1 MNGEMRFQKN
11 VANNWSPQFNKL
23 SQLNQLIKRSNL
35 LGGDLKVTNFGGGNT
50 SSKIIQKD
58 PITKKNETILYV
70 KGSGGDLGSI
80 KEDGFASLYLDKL
93 NGLKNIYRGF
103 NFEDEMVGYYP
114 MCTFNNNPRAAS
126 IDTPLHAY
134 VPYPEVDHTHPDS
147 IIALATMK
155 NGKDIVN
162 KVYQGKLGWLNWQ
175 RPGFDLGL
183 KMEKLIQSN
192 PSIIGIVLG
201 HHGLFTWGNDSQ
213 SCYSNSIALIKRAQT
228 YLNNSIKKY
237 SFGKPQFKK
246 KSIPDFEIKLISTIR
261 GHLSKE
267 NSKILHVDQSDITL
281 EFVNS
286 SNLKKVAAV
295 GTSCPDHFLRTK
307 RLPLVLPSLSDLQK
321 NEGKISEIIEKNLD
335 KYKEAYTKYYNK
347 NKSKGSPN
355 LRDPY
360 PVIVLIPEY
369 GMMSFAKNK
378 STARVA
384 SEFFCNAI
392 NVMKGAEGISNYTG
406 LTEKEAFRIEY
417 WDLEE
422 AKLKRMPPEKE
433 LAGKVAL
440 ITGAAGGI
448 GSATALK
455 FLKEGCCVVLTDI
468 DKKALQNKHEEFSN
482 QFGKDVVRSYVMD
495 VTKEQDVKKAVSE
508 STKEFGGIDIL
519 VANAGF
525 ASAALFEKTSTK
537 LWDKNMDILS
547 KGCFIISRE
556 VYQNMITQ
564 NKGGSII
571 FVSSKNSLNASKGA
585 SAYAVAK
592 SSILHLSRSIAL
604 EGAEFK
610 IRSNVV
616 NPDAVIQNSKIW
628 DGEWKK
634 QRAEGNKISVGNI
647 EEFYKNRSLLKES
660 ILPEDIAEGIYFF
673 ASSKSKKSTG
683 NIINV
688 DGGNITS
695 FTR

>member
-1 MNGEMRFQKN
+1 MRFQKN
-11 VANNWSPQFNKL
+11 VVNSWRPQYNKL

-35 LGGDLKVTNFGGGNT
+35 LGEDLKVTNFGGGNT

-155 NGKDIVN
+155 NGRDVVK
-162 KVYQGKLGWLNWQ
+162 KVYQGKLGWLDWQ

-183 KMEKLIQSN
+183 KMEKLIQAN
-192 PSIIGIVLG
+192 PTIIGIVLG
-201 HHGLFTWGNDSQ
+201 HHGLFTWGQDSQ
-213 SCYSNSIALIKRAQT
+213 SCYSSSIALIKKAQT
-228 YLNNSIKKY
+228 YLNYSIKKY

-246 KSIPDFEIKLISTIR
+246 KSIPDFESKLISTIR

-267 NSKILHVDQSDITL
+267 NSKILHIDQSDITI

-286 SNLKKVAAV
+286 TNLKKVASV

-307 RLPLVLPSLSDLQK
+307 RLPLVLPSLTELQK
-321 NEGKISEIIEKNLD
+321 NEKKISDIIEKNLD
-335 KYKEAYTKYYNK
+335 KYKEAYTKYYNR
-347 NKSKGSPN
+347 NKEKGSPN

-378 STARVA
+378 PTARVS
-384 SEFFCNAI
+384 SEFFCNAM
-392 NVMKGAEGISNYTG
+392 NVMKGAEGVSRYTG
-406 LTEKEAFRIEY
+406 LSEREAFRIEY
-417 WDLEE
+417 WELEE
-422 AKLKRMPPEKE
+422 AKLRRMPPEKE

-448 GSATALK
+448 GSATANK
-455 FLKEGCCVVLTDI
+455 FLSEGCCVILTDI
-468 DKKALQNKHEEFSN
+468 DKSALQAKHHEFTEKY
-482 QFGKDVVRSYVMD
+482 GKDVVHSILMD
-495 VTKEQDVKKAVSE
+495 VTSEKDVQNAVSE
-508 STKEFGGIDIL
+508 SINQFGGIDIL

-525 ASAALFEKTSTK
+525 ASVALFEKTSTK

-547 KGCFIISRE
+547 KGCFLISRE
-556 VYQNMITQ
+556 VYQKMIEQ
-564 NKGGSII
+564 NNGGSII
-571 FVSSKNSLNASKGA
+571 FVSSKNSLSASKGA
-585 SAYAVAK
+585 SAYSVAK
-592 SSILHLSRSIAL
+592 SSLLHLSRLIAL
-604 EGAEFK
+604 EGSAYK

-616 NPDAVIQNSKIW
+616 NPDAVIQGSKIW
-628 DGEWKK
+628 KGDWKK
-634 QRAEGNKISVGNI
+634 QRAISNQISISNV

>member
-1 MNGEMRFQKN
+1 MRFQKPIIN
-11 VANNWSPQFNKL
+11 KWQKKFNNKSKIE
-23 SQLNQLIKRSNL
+23 QLIIRSNL
-35 LGGDLKVTNFGGGNT
+35 LGQDLKITNFGGGNT
-50 SSKIIQKD
+50 SSKVVTKD
-58 PITKKNETILYV
+58 PINKKNTTILYV

-80 KEDGFASLYLDKL
+80 NKDGFASLYMDKL
-93 NGLKNIYRGF
+93 ESLKNVYRGF
-103 NFEDEMVGYYP
+103 DYEDEMVSYYP

-134 VPYPEVDHTHPDS
+134 VPFPEVDHTHPDS

-155 NGKDIVN
+155 NGKDIIKKIYN
-162 KVYQGKLGWLNWQ
+162 KKIGWLDWQ

-183 KMEKLIQSN
+183 KMEKLIKN
-192 PSIIGIVLG
+192 NKNIIGIVLG
-201 HHGLFTWGNDSQ
+201 HHGLFTWGNTNEE
-213 SCYSNSIALIKRAQT
+213 CYKNSIDIIKKAQI
-228 YLNNSIKKY
+228 YLNNSIKKF
-237 SFGKPQFKK
+237 SFGKPIFKN
-246 KSIPDFEIKLISTIR
+246 KSNSEFEKKLISIIR
-261 GHLSKE
+261 GNLSID
-267 NSKILHVDQSDITL
+267 NSKILHLDKSQTCL

-286 SNLKKVAAV
+286 QNLKKIASI

-307 RLPLVLPSLSDLQK
+307 RLPLVLPSLSSLIKKED
-321 NEGKISEIIEKNLD
+321 NLKLVIQNHLT
-335 KYKEAYTKYYNK
+335 KYKEAYTKYYQRNK
-347 NKSKGSPN
+347 NKNSPN

-378 STARVA
+378 PTARVA

-392 NVMKGAEGISNYTG
+392 NVMKGAEGISKYTG

-417 WDLEE
+417 WELEE

-433 LAGKVAL
+433 FAGKVAL

-448 GSATALK
+448 GSATAKK
-455 FLKEGCCVVLTDI
+455 FLQEGCCVILTDI
-468 DKKALQNKHEEFSN
+468 DKKALQKTHIEFAN
-482 QFGKDVVRSYVMD
+482 AFGKDVVDSILMD
-495 VTKEQDVKKAVSE
+495 VTKENDVKNAVNKSIE
-508 STKEFGGIDIL
+508 LYGGIDIL

-525 ASAALFEKTSTK
+525 ASAALFEKTSSK
-537 LWDKNMDILS
+537 LWDKNMDVLS
-547 KGCFIISRE
+547 KGCFLISRE

-564 NKGGSII
+564 NNGGSII
-571 FVSSKNSLNASKGA
+571 FISSKNSLNASKGA
-585 SAYAVAK
+585 SAYSVAK
-592 SSILHLSRSIAL
+592 SSLLHLSRSIAL
-604 EGAEFK
+604 EGASYK

-628 DGEWKK
+628 SGDWKQ
-634 QRAEGNKISVGNI
+634 QRADGNKISINKV
-647 EEFYKNRSLLKES
+647 EDFYKNRSLLKVS
-660 ILPEDIAEGIYFF
+660 ILPEDIAEGVYFF

-683 NIINV
+683 NILNV

>member
-1 MNGEMRFQKN
+1 
-11 VANNWSPQFNKL
+11 
-23 SQLNQLIKRSNL
+23 
-35 LGGDLKVTNFGGGNT
+35 
-50 SSKIIQKD
+50 
-58 PITKKNETILYV
+58 
-70 KGSGGDLGSI
+70 
-80 KEDGFASLYLDKL
+80 
-93 NGLKNIYRGF
+93 
-103 NFEDEMVGYYP
+103 
-114 MCTFNNNPRAAS
+114 
-126 IDTPLHAY
+126 
-134 VPYPEVDHTHPDS
+134 
-147 IIALATMK
+147 
-155 NGKDIVN
+155 
-162 KVYQGKLGWLNWQ
+162 
-175 RPGFDLGL
+175 
-183 KMEKLIQSN
+183 MEKLIQAN
-192 PSIIGIVLG
+192 PTIIGIVLG
-201 HHGLFTWGNDSQ
+201 HHGLFTWGPDSQ
-213 SCYSNSIALIKRAQT
+213 SCYSSSIALIKKAQT
-228 YLNNSIKKY
+228 YLNDSIKKY
-237 SFGKPQFKK
+237 SFGKPKFKK
-246 KSIPDFEIKLISTIR
+246 KSTPDFESKLISTIR

-267 NSKILHVDQSDITL
+267 NSKILHIDQSDITL

-286 SNLKKVAAV
+286 TNLKKVASV

-307 RLPLVLPSLSDLQK
+307 RLPLVLPSLTELEK
-321 NEGKISEIIEKNLD
+321 NEKKISEIIEKNLD
-335 KYKEAYTKYYNK
+335 KYKEAYTKYYNR

-378 STARVA
+378 PTARVA

-392 NVMKGAEGISNYTG
+392 NVMKGAEGISSYTG
-406 LTEKEAFRIEY
+406 LTEREAFRIEY

-468 DKKALQNKHEEFSN
+468 DKKALQSKHKEFSS
-482 QFGKDVVRSYVMD
+482 QFGKDVVRSYLMD

-547 KGCFIISRE
+547 KGCFIVSRE
-556 VYQNMITQ
+556 VYQNMIAQ

-604 EGAEFK
+604 EGAQYK

-634 QRAEGNKISVGNI
+634 QRAEGNKISINNI

>member
-1 MNGEMRFQKN
+1 MKFQNN
-11 VANNWSPQFNKL
+11 VVNNWTSKYNKL
-23 SQLNQLIKRSNL
+23 SKIDQLIIRSNL
-35 LGGDLKVTNFGGGNT
+35 LGSDLKVTNFGGGNT
-50 SSKIIQKD
+50 SSKISMKD
-58 PITKKNETILYV
+58 PITKKNETVLYV

-80 KEDGFASLYLDKL
+80 KKNGFASLYLDKF
-93 NGLKNIYRGF
+93 NSLKNIYRGF
-103 NFEDEMVGYYP
+103 NHEDEMVGYYP

-155 NGKDIVN
+155 NGRDVIK
-162 KVYQGKLGWLNWQ
+162 KVYGDSMGWLDWQ

-183 KMEKLIQSN
+183 KMENLISKN
-192 PSIIGIVLG
+192 KNIIGIVLG
-201 HHGLFTWGNDSQ
+201 HHGLFTWGSTNQ
-213 SCYSNSIALIKRAQT
+213 VCYSNSINLIKKSQIF
-228 YLNNSIKKY
+228 LNSSIKKY
-237 SFGKPQFKK
+237 SFGKPVYKK
-246 KSIPDFEIKLISTIR
+246 KSNPDFEVKLISTIR
-261 GHLSKE
+261 GNLSKE
-267 NSKILHVDQSDITL
+267 NSKILHLDKSEITL

-286 SNLKKVAAV
+286 QNLKQVSAI

-307 RLPLVLPSLSDLQK
+307 RLPMVLPSLTELVK
-321 NEGKISEIIEKNLD
+321 NENKIESVIQSYLN
-335 KYKEAYTKYYNK
+335 KYKEAYTKYYNR
-347 NKSKGSPN
+347 NKTKDSPN

-378 STARVA
+378 STARIS
-384 SEFFCNAI
+384 SEFFCNAM
-392 NVMKGAEGISNYTG
+392 NVMKGAEGISKYTG
-406 LTEKEAFRIEY
+406 LSEKEAFRIEY
-417 WDLEE
+417 WELEE
-422 AKLKRMPPEKE
+422 AKLKRMPAEKE

-448 GSATALK
+448 GSATAKK
-455 FLKEGCCVVLTDI
+455 FLSEGSCVILTDI
-468 DKKALQNKHEEFSN
+468 DKSALKNKHDEFSKE
-482 QFGKDVVRSYVMD
+482 FGKDVVHSIIMD
-495 VTKEQDVKKAVSE
+495 VTDEKDVKNAVSE
-508 STKEFGGIDIL
+508 SINFFGGIDIL

-547 KGCFIISRE
+547 KGCFLISRE
-556 VYQNMITQ
+556 VYQNMMQQ
-564 NKGGSII
+564 NNGGSII

-585 SAYAVAK
+585 SAYSVAK
-592 SSILHLSRSIAL
+592 SSLLHLSRSIAL
-604 EGAEFK
+604 EGSVYK

-628 DGEWKK
+628 QGDWTK
-634 QRAEGNKISVGNI
+634 QRAKSNKINVKEV
-647 EEFYKNRSLLKES
+647 EEFYKNRSLLKVS

>member
-1 MNGEMRFQKN
+1 MKFQKN
-11 VANNWSPQFNKL
+11 VVNSWRPQYNKL

-35 LGGDLKVTNFGGGNT
+35 LGEDLKVTNFGGGNT

-80 KEDGFASLYLDKL
+80 KEDGFASLYLDKF

-155 NGKDIVN
+155 NGRDIVK
-162 KVYQGKLGWLNWQ
+162 KVYKGRLEWLDWQ

-183 KMEKLIQSN
+183 KMEKLIQAN
-192 PSIIGIVLG
+192 PTIIGIVLG
-201 HHGLFTWGNDSQ
+201 HHGLFTWGPDSQ
-213 SCYSNSIALIKRAQT
+213 SCYSNSISLIKKAQT

-237 SFGKPQFKK
+237 SFGKPKFKK
-246 KSIPDFEIKLISTIR
+246 KSIPDFESKLISTIR

-267 NSKILHVDQSDITL
+267 NSKILHIDQSDITL

-286 SNLKKVAAV
+286 TNLKKVASV

-307 RLPLVLPSLSDLQK
+307 RLPLVLPSLTELQK
-321 NEGKISEIIEKNLD
+321 NEKKISDIIEKNLD
-335 KYKEAYTKYYNK
+335 KYKEAYTKYYNR
-347 NKSKGSPN
+347 NKEKGSPN
-355 LRDPY
+355 IRDPY

-378 STARVA
+378 PTARVS
-384 SEFFCNAI
+384 SEFFCNAM
-392 NVMKGAEGISNYTG
+392 NVMKGAEGVSRYTG
-406 LTEKEAFRIEY
+406 LSEREAFRIEY
-417 WDLEE
+417 WELEE
-422 AKLKRMPPEKE
+422 AKLRRMPPEKE

-448 GSATALK
+448 GSATANK
-455 FLKEGCCVVLTDI
+455 FLSEGCCVILTDI
-468 DKKALQNKHEEFSN
+468 DKSALQTKHHEFTEKY
-482 QFGKDVVRSYVMD
+482 GKDVVHSILMD
-495 VTKEQDVKKAVSE
+495 VTSEKDVQNAVSE
-508 STKEFGGIDIL
+508 SINQFGGIDIL

-525 ASAALFEKTSTK
+525 ASVALFEKTSTK

-547 KGCFIISRE
+547 KGCFLISRE
-556 VYQNMITQ
+556 VYQKMIEQ
-564 NKGGSII
+564 NNGGSII
-571 FVSSKNSLNASKGA
+571 FVSSKNSLSASKGA
-585 SAYAVAK
+585 SAYSVAK
-592 SSILHLSRSIAL
+592 SSLLHLSRLIAL
-604 EGAEFK
+604 EGSAYK

-616 NPDAVIQNSKIW
+616 NPDAVIQGSKIW
-628 DGEWKK
+628 KGDWKK
-634 QRAEGNKISVGNI
+634 QRAISNQISISNV

>member
-1 MNGEMRFQKN
+1 MRFQKN
-11 VANNWSPQFNKL
+11 VMNSWRPQYNKL

-35 LGGDLKVTNFGGGNT
+35 LGEDLKVTNFGGGNT

-155 NGKDIVN
+155 NGRDIVK
-162 KVYQGKLGWLNWQ
+162 KVYQGKLGWLDWQ

-183 KMEKLIQSN
+183 KMEKLIQAN
-192 PSIIGIVLG
+192 PTIIGIVLG
-201 HHGLFTWGNDSQ
+201 HHGLFTWGPDSQ
-213 SCYSNSIALIKRAQT
+213 SCYSSSIALIKKAQT
-228 YLNNSIKKY
+228 YLNDSIKKY
-237 SFGKPQFKK
+237 SFGKPKFKK
-246 KSIPDFEIKLISTIR
+246 KSTPDFESKLISTIR

-267 NSKILHVDQSDITL
+267 NSKILHIDQSDITL

-286 SNLKKVAAV
+286 TNLKKVASV

-307 RLPLVLPSLSDLQK
+307 RLPLVLPSLTELEK
-321 NEGKISEIIEKNLD
+321 NEKKISEIIEKNLD
-335 KYKEAYTKYYNK
+335 KYKEAYTKYYNR

-378 STARVA
+378 PTARVA

-392 NVMKGAEGISNYTG
+392 NVMKGAEGISSYTG
-406 LTEKEAFRIEY
+406 LTEREAFRIEY

-468 DKKALQNKHEEFSN
+468 DKKALQSKHDEFSS
-482 QFGKDVVRSYVMD
+482 QFGKDVVRSYLMD

-537 LWDKNMDILS
+537 LWDKNMEILS
-547 KGCFIISRE
+547 KGCFIVSRE
-556 VYQNMITQ
+556 VYQNMISQ

-604 EGAEFK
+604 EGAQYK

-634 QRAEGNKISVGNI
+634 QRAEGNKISINNI

>member
-1 MNGEMRFQKN
+1 MKFQNN
-11 VANNWSPQFNKL
+11 VVNNWTSKYNKL
-23 SQLNQLIKRSNL
+23 SKIDQLILRSNL
-35 LGGDLKVTNFGGGNT
+35 LGSDLKVTNFGGGNT
-50 SSKIIQKD
+50 SSKISMKD

-80 KEDGFASLYLDKL
+80 KKDGFASLYLDKF
-93 NGLKNIYRGF
+93 NSLKNIYRGF
-103 NFEDEMVGYYP
+103 NHEDEMVGYYP

-134 VPYPEVDHTHPDS
+134 VPFPEVDHTHPDS

-155 NGKDIVN
+155 NGRDVIK
-162 KVYQGKLGWLNWQ
+162 KVYGDSMGWLDWQ

-183 KMEKLIQSN
+183 KMENLISKN
-192 PSIIGIVLG
+192 KNIIGIVLG
-201 HHGLFTWGNDSQ
+201 HHGLFTWGSTNQ
-213 SCYSNSIALIKRAQT
+213 ICYSNSIDLIKKAQT
-228 YLNNSIKKY
+228 YLNSSIKKY
-237 SFGKPQFKK
+237 SFGKPIYKK
-246 KSIPDFEIKLISTIR
+246 KSNPDFEVKLISTIR
-261 GHLSKE
+261 GNLSKE
-267 NSKILHVDQSDITL
+267 NSKILHLDKSDITL

-286 SNLKKVAAV
+286 QNLKKVSAI

-307 RLPLVLPSLSDLQK
+307 RLPMVLPSLTELVK
-321 NEGKISEIIEKNLD
+321 NENKIESVIQSYLN
-335 KYKEAYTKYYNK
+335 KYKEAYAKYYNR
-347 NKSKGSPN
+347 NKTKESPN

-378 STARVA
+378 STARVS
-384 SEFFCNAI
+384 SEFFCNAM
-392 NVMKGAEGISNYTG
+392 NVMKGAEGISEYTG

-417 WDLEE
+417 WELEE
-422 AKLKRMPPEKE
+422 AKLRRMPAEKE

-448 GSATALK
+448 GSATAKK
-455 FLKEGCCVVLTDI
+455 FLSEGCCVILTDI
-468 DKKALQNKHEEFSN
+468 DQSALKIKHNEFSKE
-482 QFGKDVVRSYVMD
+482 FGGDVVHSMIMD
-495 VTKEQDVKKAVSE
+495 VTNEKDVKNAVS
-508 STKEFGGIDIL
+508 KGINVYGGIDIL

-547 KGCFIISRE
+547 KGCFMISRE
-556 VYQNMITQ
+556 VYQNMIEQ
-564 NKGGSII
+564 NNGGSII

-585 SAYAVAK
+585 SAYSVAK
-592 SSILHLSRSIAL
+592 SSLLHLSRSIAL
-604 EGAEFK
+604 EGSEYK

-628 DGEWKK
+628 KGDWTK
-634 QRAEGNKISVGNI
+634 QRAKSNKINVKQV
-647 EEFYKNRSLLKES
+647 EEFYKNRSLLKVS